1 MPSGSIRWDFI
12 LHHNVHLH
20 FLDVLTGSVVNFS
33 PPDHNDTDVYVE
45 VQMTVTDPAGL
56 TDTKS
61 INLYLNNAGSAT
73 GNLIMNSSLETATAL
88 PDNPDNWI
96 KGWWGN
102 LDPLF
107 TYPITGIHGE
117 KAARV
122 DVLSYT
128 EGDAKWSPSPVSVT
142 AGRTYNFQNQY
153 RSNVQTEFYVAVGY
167 ANGTYTYE
175 PFFAPPSP
183 TMWAFLSGSY
193 TIPEG

>member
-1 MPSGSIRWDFI
+1 M
-12 LHHNVHLH
+12 
-20 FLDVLTGSVVNFS
+20 NFS

-102 LDPLF
+102 LDPVF

-142 AGRTYNFQNQY
+142 AGKTYNFQNQY

-175 PFFAPPSP
+175 PFYAPPSP